1 MMMSYRVCR
10 LIFCLFVFCSG
21 AGQLAA
27 EDAATIYRQSCAS
40 CHDTGDNRAP
50 TRDALRSMR
59 PERVLAAME
68 SGPMISMANRRTP
81 AERRALAEFLTGKS
95 FDQPLDTKPAAKA
108 MCSASSG
115 AFTVTPAGSTWNGWG
130 VTTTN
135 TRFQSSPGFTASDVP
150 RLKLKWSFGFPG
162 ELSANAQPVVA
173 GGRVFVGSP
182 TGIVYS
188 LDSQSGCIH
197 WYFQAAA
204 GVRTAITIAR
214 IDAPGGPRNAAL
226 FGDLTANVYA
236 LDVATGALIWKTKVD
251 NFPLARV
258 TGSPVFFDGRLYVGV
273 ASGEEIGAVP
283 SDYECCRF
291 RGSLVALNAAT
302 GDQVWRTYTIT
313 EESQPTKKNKSGTQ
327 MWGPSG
333 APIWTS
339 ATIDPQ
345 RNVLYVTTGDNYSD
359 PPSAN
364 SDAFMALDRSTG
376 KILWSRQMTAGDAYT
391 SACRM
396 PDKSNCPDVNGPDV
410 DFASSPILVT
420 LANGRRV
427 LVAGQKSGVVHAVD
441 PDRDGSV
448 LWSTR
453 IGKGGT
459 LGGVQWGS
467 AVDQSNI
474 YVALS
479 DLGRISLP
487 YSTSSDVDPKSGGGM
502 FALRLDNGERVWYA
516 APADCG
522 SRPRCSPAQSA
533 AVSAIPGI
541 AFSGA
546 EDGHLRAYA
555 AADGKIVWDFDTV
568 RSYETVNGVPARGG
582 SLDGPGPAIA
592 GGMLFVNS
600 GYAGS
605 GGIPGN
611 VLLAFSV
618 DGK

>member
-1 MMMSYRVCR
+1 MRYRIDL
-10 LIFCLFVFCSG
+10 LISCLILFFIG
-21 AGQLAA
+21 AAELAA
-27 EDAATIYRQSCAS
+27 EDAATIYRQACAS
-40 CHDTGDNRAP
+40 CHDTGENRAP
-50 TRDALRSMR
+50 ARDALRAMR
-59 PERVLAAME
+59 PERILAAME

-81 AERRALAEFLTGKS
+81 AERRALAEFLSGKS
-95 FDQPLDTKPAAKA
+95 FDQPLDTKPAAAA
-108 MCSASSG
+108 MCGAPSG
-115 AFTVTPAGSTWNGWG
+115 PLTTTSDGSWNGWG

-135 TRFQSSPGFTASDVP
+135 TRFQATPGFTASDVP

-182 TGIVYS
+182 TGIVYA
-188 LDSQSGCIH
+188 LNAQSGCIY

-204 GVRTAITIAR
+204 GVRTAINISQIATNGGSR
-214 IDAPGGPRNAAL
+214 IAAL
-226 FGDLTANVYA
+226 FGDLNANVYA
-236 LDVATGALIWKTKVD
+236 VDAASGALIWKTKVD

-258 TGSPVFFDGRLYVGV
+258 TGSPVFFNGRLYVGV

-283 SDYECCRF
+283 TDYECCRF
-291 RGSLVALNAAT
+291 RGSMVALNAAT
-302 GDQVWRTYTIT
+302 GDPMWRTYTIT
-313 EESQPTKKNKSGTQ
+313 EEARPTRKNKSGTQ

-339 ATIDPQ
+339 AAIDPQ
-345 RNVLYVTTGDNYSD
+345 RDVLYVTTGDNYSD
-359 PPSAN
+359 PPSAT
-364 SDAFMALDRSTG
+364 SDAFMALDRNTG
-376 KILWSRQMTAGDAYT
+376 KILWTRQMTSGDAYT

-396 PDKSNCPDVNGPDV
+396 PDKANCPEANGPDV

-420 LANGRRV
+420 LANGRRA

-441 PDRDGSV
+441 PDRDGAV

-467 AVDQSNI
+467 AADQSNI

-479 DLGRISLP
+479 DLGRISLS
-487 YSTSSDVDPKSGGGM
+487 YSASSDVDPKAGGGM
-502 FALRLDNGERVWYA
+502 FALRLDNGERVWYTP
-516 APADCG
+516 APECG

-533 AVSAIPGI
+533 AVSAIPGV
-541 AFSGA
+541 AFSGS
-546 EDGHLRAYA
+546 EDGHLRAYSA
-555 AADGKIVWDFDTV
+555 TDGKIVWDFDTV
-568 RSYETVNGVPARGG
+568 RSYETANGVSARGG

>member
-1 MMMSYRVCR
+1 MTMGYRVYR
-10 LIFCLFVFCSG
+10 LTSCLFLFFACT
-21 AGQLAA
+21 ALLAA
-27 EDAATIYRQSCAS
+27 QDPAAIYRQSCAS

-50 TRDALRSMR
+50 TREALRGMR

-81 AERRALAEFLTGKS
+81 AERRALAEFLTGKP
-95 FDQPLDTKPAAKA
+95 FDQPLDAKPSAKA
-108 MCSASSG
+108 MCTASS
-115 AFTVTPAGSTWNGWG
+115 AFTVPANGSTWNGWG
-130 VTTTN
+130 VTTSN
-135 TRFQSSPGFTASDVP
+135 SRFQASPGFTASDVP
-150 RLKLKWSFGFPG
+150 RLKLKWAFGFPG
-162 ELSANAQPVVA
+162 ELSANAQPIVA

-188 LDSQSGCIH
+188 LNAESGCIH
-197 WYFQAAA
+197 WYFEASA
-204 GVRTAITIAR
+204 GVRTAISIAR
-214 IDAPGGPRNAAL
+214 IDTPGGPRNAAL

-236 LDVATGALIWKTKVD
+236 VDAATGALIWKTKVD

-258 TGSPVFFDGRLYVGV
+258 TGSPVFFNGRLYVGV

-291 RGSLVALNAAT
+291 RGSMVALNAAT
-302 GDQVWRTYTIT
+302 GEQAWRTYTIT
-313 EESQPTKKNKSGTQ
+313 EESQPTKKNKAGTQ

-339 ATIDPQ
+339 AAIDPQ

-359 PPSAN
+359 PPSSN
-364 SDAFMALDRSTG
+364 SDAFMALDRATG
-376 KILWSRQMTAGDAYT
+376 KVLWSRQMTSGDAYT

-420 LANGRRV
+420 LANGRRA

-441 PDRDGSV
+441 PDRDGAV

-487 YSTSSDVDPKSGGGM
+487 YSTSSDVDPKSGGGL
-502 FALRLDNGERVWYA
+502 FALRLDNGERVWYT
-516 APADCG
+516 APVDCG

-541 AFSGA
+541 AFSGS

-555 AADGKIVWDFDTV
+555 ATDGKIVWDFDTV
-568 RSYETVNGVPARGG
+568 RSYDTVNGVTARGG

>member
-1 MMMSYRVCR
+1 MRTRVY
-10 LIFCLFVFCSG
+10 LLLGFLLVCSG
-21 AGQLAA
+21 SAALFA
-27 EDAATIYRQSCAS
+27 EDAATIYRQACAS
-40 CHDTGDNRAP
+40 CHDTGENRAP
-50 TRDALRSMR
+50 TLDTLRSMR
-59 PERVLAAME
+59 PERVLAALE

-81 AERRALAEFLTGKS
+81 AERRALAEFVTGKS
-95 FDQPLDTKPAAKA
+95 FSEPFDAKPSAKA
-108 MCSASSG
+108 MCTG
-115 AFTVTPAGSTWNGWG
+115 TPAALGNPLNGSVWNGWG
-130 VTTTN
+130 VTTSN
-135 TRFQSSPGFTASDVP
+135 TRFQNTPGFTAADVP
-150 RLKLKWSFGFPG
+150 RLKVKWAFGFAG

-173 GGRVFVGSP
+173 GGRVFIGSP
-182 TGIVYS
+182 SGIVYS
-188 LDSQSGCIH
+188 LNAQSGCIQ

-204 GVRTAITIAR
+204 AVRTAITIAR
-214 IDAPGGPRNAAL
+214 IDTPSGARYAAL

-236 LDVATGALIWKTKVD
+236 LDASNGTLIWKTKVD
-251 NFPLARV
+251 SFPLARV
-258 TGSPVFFDGRLYVGV
+258 TGSPVFFDGKLYVGI

-291 RGSLVALNAAT
+291 RGSMVALNAAT

-313 EESQPTKKNKSGTQ
+313 EEARPIRKNKAGTQ

-339 ATIDPQ
+339 AAIDPQ

-359 PPSAN
+359 PPTAN
-364 SDAFMALDRSTG
+364 SDAFMALDRGTG
-376 KILWSRQMTAGDAYT
+376 KVLWVRQMTANDAYT

-396 PDKSNCPDVNGPDV
+396 PDKSNCPEANGPDV
-410 DFASSPILVT
+410 DFASSPILVS
-420 LANGRRV
+420 LPNGRRA

-441 PDRDGSV
+441 PDRDGAV

-453 IGKGGT
+453 IGHGGT
-459 LGGVQWGS
+459 MGGVQWGS
-467 AVDQSNI
+467 SADQSNV

-479 DLGRISLP
+479 DIGRISLS
-487 YSTSSDVDPKSGGGM
+487 YTSSSEVDPKEGGGM
-502 FALRLDNGERVWYA
+502 FALRLDNGERVWYTP
-516 APADCG
+516 PAECG

-555 AADGKIVWDFDTV
+555 SADGKIVWDFDTV
-568 RSYETVNGVPARGG
+568 RSYDTVNGVAARGG

-600 GYAGS
+600 GYASS
-605 GGIPGN
+605 GAIPGN